1 MIKFDPGWSIEPTD
15 NFSQEVLQARFIL
28 DSLQAKV
35 NQAVSVPQAEAIQCI
50 DSLKA
55 GVLAVIAKSLDT
67 ASRHVEGANQSA
79 LTMAVDEIAQLLET
93 VSVIPGMDAER
104 INSAFSAAEFP
115 IKPPEN
121 GFLKPDPC
129 AGLLAEMQNPDLE
142 GGPAH
147 PEEIAALQTK
157 CDKIER
163 TDMLRQL
170 SNDFIENACCS
181 ENGWEGEHPP
191 GYCPKPGDSC
201 CPPVV
206 IVNPGPDKGTQPPPG
221 MDPIDSCD
229 GIIAYAKENGFP
241 VNDVKQCTGPFS
253 SDPYLS
259 YLQRRYIELNC
270 CAPSETPSPPP
281 VPSPPAEEDETAFQY
296 ELWVNQWNSICMILP
311 AGKTPEQEGKW
322 IKVFGPAALPAVVA
336 YQQQVCSGPP
346 DSVERGDYQTRIPSL
361 RLQGDDLCDWLQSAG
376 AGDDTGVTLPLS
388 YLLGFRKADGKETN
402 VVGETRKAGW
412 WPENWWGQVW
422 LSIGAT
428 LYYLDTAMVSLCD
441 YFTKDDTADV
451 KRMGLYRILT
461 GIVNDIS
468 GGAFQREIRTQE
480 YKLDYAKPS
489 VLPAV
494 NEANALFISGKISY
508 NDWQCLT
515 RANGKYEHFEE
526 KLMDS
531 QKSKLTALELVQLK
545 LRAEANGE
553 DFDLKARMRELGYM
567 DQSSEETRELANWYP
582 GPQDL
587 LRLMLRDVE
596 NPNVLGNWKL
606 EDEWFEENYT
616 GDLKKWGEYAGIP
629 DVVMK
634 YLGRAHWM
642 LPSSGHAFSF
652 LPRLNF
658 PDTPEEVKTNVE
670 DVRTLLKQNDMSPQ
684 WIDRMIAISH
694 PVIGMRDARRSYDI
708 GAINAEQ
715 LKRIFQERGYTE
727 KDADNL
733 VEFSRKLKERRFST
747 GATARLYRDGGLN
760 YKQAKDLL
768 IEEGASVAEAEAAI
782 GKAVVQA
789 KARIRVNCQ
798 RALKKRYFMLEFT
811 NAEAQAELMGIG
823 MDRNQAEMTVDAWQ
837 CELDS
842 QGKQLSISQLC
853 ESLYFKIIDE
863 AEMDQRLKRLKLDEP
878 SRAIILNQCLIKN
891 VKKEQKEEEAI
902 KNKADR
908 LSRYQERAARAR
920 ARAARAKEKTLA
932 NAAVRIAKKM
942 KVEVDV
948 ASDLINE
955 AIKDLKADKDWS
967 DAELVLAIDKAS
979 MLVNEA
985 NVPSLLFNA
994 REILQGLLELFPEA
1008 NNPVLEEPVAP
1019 AP

>member
-35 NQAVSVPQAEAIQCI
+35 NQAVAVPQAEAIQCI
-50 DSLKA
+50 DSLKS
-55 GVLAVIAKSLDT
+55 GVLADIAKSLDT

-115 IKPPEN
+115 VKPPEN

-129 AGLLAEMQNPDLE
+129 AGLLAEMQSPDLE
-142 GGPAH
+142 GGPAT
-147 PEEIAALQTK
+147 PEEIAALQEK
-157 CDKIER
+157 CAFINR
-163 TDMLRQL
+163 TGMLMQL
-170 SNDFIENACCS
+170 SKDFIDNACCA

-191 GYCPKPGDSC
+191 GQCPKPGDSC

-206 IVNPGPDKGTQPPPG
+206 IVNPGPPKEEEPPPG
-221 MDPIDSCD
+221 MDPINSCD
-229 GIIAYAKENGFP
+229 EIIKYAQDSGLP
-241 VNDVKQCTGPFS
+241 VNDVKQCKGPFS

-281 VPSPPAEEDETAFQY
+281 VPSPPAEEEETAFQY
-296 ELWVNQWNSICMILP
+296 ELWINQWNSICMIVP
-311 AGKTPEQEGKW
+311 AGKTPEQDGKW
-322 IKVFGPAALPAVVA
+322 IKVFGPANLPAVVA

-346 DSVERGDYQTRIPSL
+346 DSIERGDYQTRIPSL
-361 RLQGDDLCDWLQSAG
+361 RLAGDDLCDWLQSSG
-376 AGDDTGVTLPLS
+376 AGDDAGIKYPLS
-388 YLLGFRKADGKETN
+388 YMAGFTTVNGELTNAVREVYDG
-402 VVGETRKAGW
+402 GW
-412 WPENWWGQVW
+412 SLSNLWGQIW
-422 LSIGAT
+422 MGPGILLRYIDDALTSMMS
-428 LYYLDTAMVSLCD
+428 YLTRNGS
-441 YFTKDDTADV
+441 ADV
-451 KRMGLYRILT
+451 QRLGMYRMLSGVANLIT
-461 GIVNDIS
+461 
-468 GGAFQREIRTQE
+468 GGAFSRQVREQE
-480 YKLDYAKPS
+480 YKLDYAMPS
-489 VLPAV
+489 VLPNAP
-494 NEANALFISGKISY
+494 EANALFISGKISY

-515 RANGKYEHFEE
+515 RANGKHEHLEE

-545 LRAEANGE
+545 LRKEANGE
-553 DFDLKARMRELGYM
+553 DFDLKSRMRELGYM
-567 DQSSEETRELANWYP
+567 DQASEETRELAKWYP

-596 NPNVLGNWKL
+596 NPDVLGNWKL
-606 EDEWFEENYT
+606 EDEWFEENYK
-616 GDLKKWGEYAGIP
+616 GDLQKWGEYAGIP

-652 LPRLNF
+652 LHRLNF
-658 PDTPEEVKTNVE
+658 PDTPEEVKTNV
-670 DVRTLLKQNDMSPQ
+670 DDIRTLLKQNDMSPQ

-727 KDADNL
+727 KDSDNL

-768 IEEGASVAEAEAAI
+768 ISEGASTAEAEAAI
-782 GKAVVQA
+782 GKAVVLS
-789 KARIRVNCQ
+789 KARNRVACQ
-798 RALKKRYFMLEFT
+798 RALKKRFFMLEFT
-811 NAEAQAELMGIG
+811 NAEAQSELMQIG
-823 MDRNQAEMTVDAWQ
+823 MDRNQAELTVETWQ

-853 ESLYFKIIDE
+853 DALHYGIIEPD
-863 AEMDQRLKRLKLDEP
+863 EMDTRLERLKLDGRRKE
-878 SRAIILNQCLIKN
+878 IILNQCMIKN
-891 VKKEQKEEEAI
+891 EKRKIKEEEAI

-932 NAAVRIAKKM
+932 NAAVRISKKM